1 MQLSAEY
8 SAEVFGH
15 FGRIFGI
22 GRYQFWPYR
31 SFTTNWPNIVYLA
44 DFHIIHSTQIGN
56 IFPLKSI
63 HFSKPILL
71 IEIKYDVITKRR
83 GIGLHKRGDG
93 GSICVAAA
101 STRVGQLGTICRNW
115 WLLLTPTK
123 VMNGFLIP
131 MCHVQPCASEDDRGC
146 PNGRRR
152 GECRSFYKTISLL
165 PLRDSTLR
173 LWSSAIVGTNHHHVL
188 TNG

>member
-1 MQLSAEY
+1 MVKRKLLRGWT
-8 SAEVFGH
+8 FL
-15 FGRIFGI
+15 
-22 GRYQFWPYR
+22 
-31 SFTTNWPNIVYLA
+31 PNDQAYLA

-93 GSICVAAA
+93 GSTCVAAA

-131 MCHVQPCASEDDRGC
+131 MCHVQPCASEDDHRAAVQTAEGVV
-146 PNGRRR
+146 NAGH
-152 GECRSFYKTISLL
+152 
-165 PLRDSTLR
+165 STKP
-173 LWSSAIVGTNHHHVL
+173 
-188 TNG
+188 